1 MEVSIEPWKKLVVHE
16 IIEYPFED
24 LMRIVLSQTRSMG
37 GGIASMSWCNKVVFQ
52 HTIFADTDAVMQEKL
67 KGTIHYSSVVFAV
80 KDKFERQVVREA
92 GTLNLV
98 DVSANEIFREL
109 TAKLRQKTR

>member
-24 LMRIVLSQTRSMG
+24 LVRIVLSQTRAMG
-37 GGIASMSWCNKVVFQ
+37 GGIASMSWCNKVIFQ
-52 HTIFADTDAVMQEKL
+52 HTIDTDAVMQEKL